1 MLVSIYIVRERKR
14 EERGKWRLRKAKD
27 GQQQQQNGPRLYL
40 IKRWRIKNWQPR
52 CSLRRQLG
60 KQLVASPILWWP
72 PVDYAQ
78 QSRKMRRP
86 VKKSIRNQFRHMP
99 TMKSPSQTNTTSYR
113 ALTYRNDVFFST
125 KLEWLDFAR
134 YTWHMYT
141 ILQWN
146 PDMRWQEIK
155 DSAEGNN
162 KKIGGECLIINNEI
176 MIMLSTSIP
185 FCPFFSLS
193 QNVVFKE

>member
-1 MLVSIYIVRERKR
+1 MLVSIYIVRER

-27 GQQQQQNGPRLYL
+27 GQQQQNGPRLYL

-113 ALTYRNDVFFST
+113 ALTYRNDVFFPPN
-125 KLEWLDFAR
+125 WND
-134 YTWHMYT
+134 W
-141 ILQWN
+141 ILRGIRDICTRFSN
-146 PDMRWQEIK
+146 EIPTCVGRK
-155 DSAEGNN
+155 SKIRRKETTRKSAE
-162 KKIGGECLIINNEI
+162 
-176 MIMLSTSIP
+176 
-185 FCPFFSLS
+185 
-193 QNVVFKE
+193 NVW